1 MGEPVTPVLAA
12 DIVIRL
18 LDRDGLPIVLINR
31 RNPPFGW
38 ALPGGFVDRDETV
51 ENAAIREAAEETSL
65 QIELVKL
72 LGCYSDPQRDQRF
85 HTVSLVFV
93 ADAKG
98 QPRAADDAVGIRIV
112 LPDEAPS
119 LVFDHD
125 IIIAD
130 YRQYLATGEV
140 RAIS

>member
-1 MGEPVTPVLAA
+1 MARGLLLIEA
-12 DIVIRL
+12 RSGGG

-98 QPRAADDAVGIRIV
+98 QPRAADDAVGIRLV

>member
-98 QPRAADDAVGIRIV
+98 QPRAADDAVGIKIV

>member
-112 LPDEAPS
+112 PKAAVGSIFKRSLKLLVQASFAP
-119 LVFDHD
+119 LEDPMG
-125 IIIAD
+125 
-130 YRQYLATGEV
+130 T
-140 RAIS
+140 

>member
-98 QPRAADDAVGIRIV
+98 QPRAADDAVGINIV

>member
-65 QIELVKL
+65 QIGLVKL
-72 LGCYSDPQRDQRF
+72 LGCYSDPQRDHRF

-98 QPRAADDAVGIRIV
+98 QPRAADDAVGIKIV